1 MSSSSM
7 PSKYS
12 ANRNFLLNAFK
23 SSVSSCSFPNFGTGV
38 NLSPLV
44 SKEIS
49 GSESFLFDKLIIL
62 MSVLFSSIVAGVCA
76 HGLWFSPGPGLVPGL
91 VLKK

>member
-1 MSSSSM
+1 MGNFSTVSIYSSSALLRLSGGVKFDLFRTKDISQSSM

-12 ANRNFLLNAFK
+12 AYRDFLLNALK

-44 SKEIS
+44 SREIS
-49 GSESFLFDKLIIL
+49 VSVSFLFDN
-62 MSVLFSSIVAGVCA
+62 
-76 HGLWFSPGPGLVPGL
+76 
-91 VLKK
+91 